1 MVILNTYQYHLALK
15 GQLYVSFKWNDWL
28 EIYIETATYTDLKN
42 PTTTNYRITSCLHIY
57 TSKVQ
62 TNMGNQI
69 FNDNIMQLT
78 WHINKHGCNIYAWVQ
93 LSKWKVENTML
104 EHLFLLR
111 IEIYITTCSCV
122 LYCKVLSNRPPW
134 HAHFCSHFTVLSVQK
149 YKTCW
154 IIYLKQ
160 QIYVVIDC
168 MWGASSSI
176 KLFYNIR
183 KTVFLMKLKILQSKY
198 K

>member
-1 MVILNTYQYHLALK
+1 M
-15 GQLYVSFKWNDWL
+15 SFKWNDWL
-28 EIYIETATYTDLKN
+28 EVYIETATYTDLKN
-42 PTTTNYRITSCLHIY
+42 PTTTNYRNTSFLHIY

-104 EHLFLLR
+104 EHLFLLH
-111 IEIYITTCSCV
+111 IEINIHHNLLLCVVLQGFFKQTSMTCTFLQSFHSTVSTKVQNMLHYLFKTTN
-122 LYCKVLSNRPPW
+122 L
-134 HAHFCSHFTVLSVQK
+134 CSHRL
-149 YKTCW
+149 
-154 IIYLKQ
+154 
-160 QIYVVIDC
+160 YVGV
-168 MWGASSSI
+168 SSSI
-176 KLFYNIR
+176 KLFYNIT
-183 KTVFLMKLKILQSKY
+183 KTVFLMKLKIWQSKY